1 MFLLKYFNNARRV
14 IYDPINALKSEPKA
28 VKEFLLK
35 YGDIPIVS
43 IEICRTPI
51 SGFFKSI
58 LDVLTNGDFT
68 ASSRALNYDDIFHL
82 YMIVHLKT
90 GLKIL
95 VERNQR
101 VNITT
106 IIQAD
111 KGDTQCQYV
120 DLHGRNDLT
129 LNKLIYN
136 TVLQVGVDI
145 YHYDAVY
152 NNCQK
157 FITQILTA
165 NNLFNNN
172 LDNFINQRSED
183 FLKSDTIRWLGN
195 SLTDIA
201 SIGTNL
207 LHGGQMKK

>member
-1 MFLLKYFNNARRV
+1 MFLLKYFNNSRRV
-14 IYDPINALKSEPKA
+14 IYDPIKALKSEPKA

-43 IEICRTPI
+43 INICRSPI

-68 ASSRALNYDDIFHL
+68 ASSRALGYDDIFHL
-82 YMIVHLKT
+82 YMIVELKT

-106 IIQAD
+106 KIHT
-111 KGDTQCQYV
+111 GETQCQYV
-120 DLHGRNDLT
+120 DLQGRNLT

-136 TVLQVGVDI
+136 TVLQVGSEI
-145 YHYDAVY
+145 YHYDAVF

-157 FITQILTA
+157 FLTQILTA

-172 LDNFINQRSED
+172 LNEFINQKSED

-195 SLTDIA
+195 NLTDLA
-201 SIGTNL
+201 SIATNL
-207 LHGGQMKK
+207 LQGGKNKILS